1 MAPRAA
7 GTLRVNLLEQC
18 QLACA
23 YCRPGAVRPFTPNDA
38 RLTVD
43 EYGLLARAFAGL
55 GVKKVR
61 FTGGE
66 PLLHP
71 DVERIVHVFHQALP
85 GAALAVTTN
94 GLELLPKLEA
104 LVAAGLSGATVH
116 LDSLRPGRARE
127 LMGGGA
133 GVDVGRALA
142 AVEQARG
149 RLATVKV
156 NCVVQRGRN
165 EDELWDFLEHFAP
178 LGVEVRFIE
187 LMNTGSAVP
196 YTREAFVS
204 GADIVARVAARGP
217 VSSIPRRSPADP
229 AALFRTHT
237 GVVFGVIASDT
248 APFCEACDRL
258 RLSPSGRLR
267 GCLYESEGLD
277 LRALIRG
284 GASPDA
290 LSSVV
295 RAGLTAK
302 VSHHPRSTLAGVP
315 FSMSEVGG

>member
-1 MAPRAA
+1 MAPRRA

-23 YCRPGAVRPFTPNDA
+23 YCRPGAVRGFTPNGA

-43 EYGLLARAFAGL
+43 EYARLAVALGGL
-55 GVKKVR
+55 GLRKVR

-71 DVERIVHVFHQALP
+71 HVDEVVAAFHRALP
-85 GAALAVTTN
+85 GVALAVTTN
-94 GLELLPKLEA
+94 GLRLPEKLDA

-116 LDSLRPGRARE
+116 LDSLRRERASA
-127 LMGGGA
+127 LMGDT
-133 GVDVGRALA
+133 DVLAILEAVAL
-142 AVEQARG
+142 VRR
-149 RLATVKV
+149 RLTTVKV

-165 EDELWDFLEHFAP
+165 DDEAWDFLETFGR

-187 LMNTGSAVP
+187 LMNTGSAVA

-204 GADIVARVAARGP
+204 GAAIVARIAERGP
-217 VSSIPRRSPADP
+217 VTALPRRHAADP

-237 GVVFGVIASDT
+237 GLTFGVIASDT
-248 APFCEACDRL
+248 APFCGDCDRL
-258 RLSPSGRLR
+258 RLSPDGRLR
-267 GCLYESEGLD
+267 GCLYEPGGVD
-277 LRALIRG
+277 LRGPLRQ
-284 GASPDA
+284 GASAAA
-290 LSSVV
+290 LADLV
-295 RAGLTAK
+295 AATAAAK
-302 VSHHPRSTLAGVP
+302 ASHHPSRVEPGRA